1 VAAKDTDHDAGCHRT
16 RSTVKGA
23 AILLGGYIAMYLAV
37 VGIAHCLTSPDATAA
52 LAPNS
57 STAPP
62 AAASTSA
69 SPANVGES
77 LPSDL
82 LGQGSE
88 PTNNF
93 REGRPSAAID
103 SKCMCD

>member
-1 VAAKDTDHDAGCHRT
+1 MATEDQKQDAGTHRIRSPVAAGVI
-16 RSTVKGA
+16 S
-23 AILLGGYIAMYLAV
+23 LGTYIAMYLAV
-37 VGIAHCLTSPDATAA
+37 AGIARGMTSPDAAA
-52 LAPNS
+52 AIAPNS

-62 AAASTSA
+62 AAATTSA

-82 LGQGSE
+82 LGQRSE
-88 PTNNF
+88 PTDNS

-103 SKCMCD
+103 SKCICD